1 MINFSRA
8 VNSEKLTSVRSLC
21 EGGLHKIFPLHTS
34 FNSQSPG
41 CAAPNVF
48 CVQKSDQQAR
58 GWGTW
63 QTLQAASSAS
73 ILPSD
78 LTWLGIATFPG
89 GSVVKNPPAMLET
102 WVWSQGSGRS
112 PGEENGNP
120 LQYSCLGNPMDRGV
134 WKAMVHGV
142 TRVRY
147 DLATKPPPL
156 CLVKDYGYWHDWEGE
171 GGRRDKLGN
180 QD

>member
-8 VNSEKLTSVRSLC
+8 VNSEKLTSVLSLC

-41 CAAPNVF
+41 CTARNVF

-58 GWGTW
+58 GWGMW

-73 ILPSD
+73 ILPED
-78 LTWLGIATFPG
+78 LTWLGTATFPG

-102 WVWSQGSGRS
+102 QVWSQGQEGPLEKKMAIHSSILAWEIPWTEKSGRLWFMGS
-112 PGEENGNP
+112 QE
-120 LQYSCLGNPMDRGV
+120 SD
-134 WKAMVHGV
+134 
-142 TRVRY
+142 T
-147 DLATKPPPL
+147 T
-156 CLVKDYGYWHDWEGE
+156 
-171 GGRRDKLGN
+171 
-180 QD
+180 